1 MRRSLLQRWR
11 QYHEVSSLSTSFC
24 FPFFPLHS
32 IDTVLLA
39 RRVAMGFHLHVFW
52 VWLLFGYGYDAL
64 TEFSMMSGSAG
75 TGEGR

>member
-39 RRVAMGFHLHVFW
+39 RRVAMGFIYMF
-52 VWLLFGYGYDAL
+52 FGFGFFLDMD
-64 TEFSMMSGSAG
+64 MMP
-75 TGEGR
+75 